1 VAREVSA
8 LNPAGRKARS
18 TTRGR
23 RQALPESRW
32 RRELSY
38 PDVPDGL
45 FARDSFDPGWN
56 VVRVRSGKASRQA
69 GAGRTLVLAHPRWA
83 DRERGMIIKPVRAAV
98 LADDVFRGSRL
109 FGIGELVRWPSRRQ
123 ALGAGGGLLILALTM
138 LAARRF
144 AETSWP
150 LVHGHPGVLAA
161 AGLLFLLA
169 SALKIYA
176 WRALFSADERP
187 RTLALAAGSGGASV
201 VSVALPSRLGDAA
214 RVAIVRRSKG
224 CPASVRALCLS
235 LVMLGLVDTAAL
247 APLALA
253 SATLPGHSVGMR
265 VGMAV
270 VAGVGIATAAL
281 VVALPALA
289 GTRRLLSFRL
299 GRWLRPRMISLRD
312 ASGAWAFACAHWLL
326 RALALVLLLGTLGA
340 GFSITLA
347 MVFLCA
353 GAAVGALPI
362 APAGAATQAG
372 AGAAGLV
379 ASGVGTS
386 QAIEVAVAG
395 QTLGALAGI
404 AMLVFCLVR
413 HVKTRAPCRPLGERP
428 PSRSILAP

>member
-1 VAREVSA
+1 MAWSRASPSTLVEGAPLPFGESVASSWRRANARTRPSE
-8 LNPAGRKARS
+8 AGRSRARNDRRAGEGS
-18 TTRGR
+18 RARGR
-23 RQALPESRW
+23 RLSRFAALW
-32 RRELSY
+32 CRRTRALAE
-38 PDVPDGL
+38 P
-45 FARDSFDPGWN
+45 
-56 VVRVRSGKASRQA
+56 RSGAR
-69 GAGRTLVLAHPRWA
+69 V
-83 DRERGMIIKPVRAAV
+83 
-98 LADDVFRGSRL
+98 
-109 FGIGELVRWPSRRQ
+109 
-123 ALGAGGGLLILALTM
+123 GGGLLVLALTM

-150 LVHGHPGVLAA
+150 LVHGHPGILAA

-169 SALKIYA
+169 GALKVYA

-224 CPASVRALCLS
+224 CPASVRTLCLS

-253 SATLPGHSVGMR
+253 SAALPGHSVGVR
-265 VGMAV
+265 ISMAV
-270 VAGVGIATAAL
+270 VAGVGIAAAAL
-281 VVALPALA
+281 VVALPTLA

-299 GRWLRPRMISLRD
+299 GRWLRPRTISLRD
-312 ASGAWAFACAHWLL
+312 ASGAWAFACAHWLV
-326 RALALVLLLGTLGA
+326 RALALRASARNPRA

-379 ASGVGTS
+379 AAGVGTFRRYKGCRS
-386 QAIEVAVAG
+386 PARPWGRSPALRSSSSAWS
-395 QTLGALAGI
+395 GA
-404 AMLVFCLVR
+404 
-413 HVKTRAPCRPLGERP
+413 
-428 PSRSILAP
+428 

>member
-1 VAREVSA
+1 MEKRVA
-8 LNPAGRKARS
+8 L
-18 TTRGR
+18 
-23 RQALPESRW
+23 
-32 RRELSY
+32 

-45 FARDSFDPGWN
+45 VASLSFDAGRN
-56 VVRVRSGKASRQA
+56 ALRVRSGKASRRA
-69 GAGRTLVLAHPRWA
+69 GTGRTLVLARPRRA
-83 DRERGMIIKPVRAAV
+83 DRERGMIIEPVRAAV
-98 LADDVFRGSRL
+98 LADDVFRGSRF
-109 FGIGELVRWPSRRQ
+109 FGVGELVRWPSRRQ
-123 ALGAGGGLLILALTM
+123 ALGAGGGVLVLALTM

-144 AETSWP
+144 SETSWP

-169 SALKIYA
+169 GALKIYA

-235 LVMLGLVDTAAL
+235 LVMLGLVDAAAL
-247 APLALA
+247 APIALV
-253 SATLPGHSVGMR
+253 SAALPGHSVGMR
-265 VGMAV
+265 VGMAF
-270 VAGVGIATAAL
+270 VAGVGIAAAAL

-299 GRWLRPRMISLRD
+299 GRWLRPRTISLRD
-312 ASGAWAFACAHWLL
+312 ASGAWAFACAHWVV

-353 GAAVGALPI
+353 GAVVGALPI
-362 APAGAATQAG
+362 APSGAATQAG

-379 ASGVGTS
+379 ASGVGAS

-404 AMLVFCLVR
+404 AILVFCLVR
-413 HVKTRAPCRPLGERP
+413 RVKTQAPLRTAG
-428 PSRSILAP
+428 

>member
-1 VAREVSA
+1 MITV
-8 LNPAGRKARS
+8 PATA
-18 TTRGR
+18 T
-23 RQALPESRW
+23 
-32 RRELSY
+32 
-38 PDVPDGL
+38 
-45 FARDSFDPGWN
+45 
-56 VVRVRSGKASRQA
+56 
-69 GAGRTLVLAHPRWA
+69 
-83 DRERGMIIKPVRAAV
+83 V
-98 LADDVFRGSRL
+98 LADDVFHGLRL
-109 FGIGELVRWPSRRQ
+109 VGVGELVCWRSRRL
-123 ALGAGGGLLILALTM
+123 ALVTGGGLLLIALTIV
-138 LAARRF
+138 AARRF

-150 LVHGHPGVLAA
+150 LVDGHPGILAA

-169 SALKIYA
+169 GALKIYA
-176 WRALFSADERP
+176 WRSLFAADERP
-187 RTLALAAGSGGASV
+187 RTLALAAGSGGASL

-224 CPASVRALCLS
+224 CPASVRVLCLS

-253 SATLPGHSVGMR
+253 CAALPGHSIGMR
-265 VGMAV
+265 ISMAV
-270 VAGVGIATAAL
+270 VAGVGIGAAGL
-281 VVALPALA
+281 VVALPTIA

-299 GRWLRPRMISLRD
+299 GRWLRHRTIPLRD
-312 ASGAWAFACAHWLL
+312 ASGACAFACAHWLA

-353 GAAVGALPI
+353 GAVVGALPI

-395 QTLGALAGI
+395 QALGALAGI
-404 AMLVFCLVR
+404 AILVFCLARRVR
-413 HVKTRAPCRPLGERP
+413 TRATLPAAETAHGPFDPR
-428 PSRSILAP
+428 A

>member
-1 VAREVSA
+1 
-8 LNPAGRKARS
+8 
-18 TTRGR
+18 
-23 RQALPESRW
+23 
-32 RRELSY
+32 
-38 PDVPDGL
+38 
-45 FARDSFDPGWN
+45 
-56 VVRVRSGKASRQA
+56 
-69 GAGRTLVLAHPRWA
+69 
-83 DRERGMIIKPVRAAV
+83 MIIKPVRAAV
-98 LADDVFRGSRL
+98 LVDDVFRGSRL

-123 ALGAGGGLLILALTM
+123 ALGAGGGLLVLVLTM
-138 LAARRF
+138 LAALRF

-187 RTLALAAGSGGASV
+187 RTLALAAGS
-201 VSVALPSRLGDAA
+201 AA
-214 RVAIVRRSKG
+214 RSF
-224 CPASVRALCLS
+224 RALFPCRPS
-235 LVMLGLVDTAAL
+235 DPAEPRTPRRGALVMLGLVDTAGRAGSSAGNPSRVAESRWKGDGDRGRRAL
-247 APLALA
+247 VPARAG
-253 SATLPGHSVGMR
+253 SAT
-265 VGMAV
+265 
-270 VAGVGIATAAL
+270 
-281 VVALPALA
+281 
-289 GTRRLLSFRL
+289 
-299 GRWLRPRMISLRD
+299 
-312 ASGAWAFACAHWLL
+312 
-326 RALALVLLLGTLGA
+326 
-340 GFSITLA
+340 

-428 PSRSILAP
+428 PSRPILAP

>member
-1 VAREVSA
+1 MSTV
-8 LNPAGRKARS
+8 PATA
-18 TTRGR
+18 T
-23 RQALPESRW
+23 
-32 RRELSY
+32 
-38 PDVPDGL
+38 
-45 FARDSFDPGWN
+45 
-56 VVRVRSGKASRQA
+56 
-69 GAGRTLVLAHPRWA
+69 
-83 DRERGMIIKPVRAAV
+83 V
-98 LADDVFRGSRL
+98 LADEVVHGSRL
-109 FGIGELVRWPSRRQ
+109 VGVGELARWRSRRL
-123 ALGAGGGLLILALTM
+123 ALVTGGGVLLIAFAV

-161 AGLLFLLA
+161 AGLLFVLA
-169 SALKIYA
+169 GALKIYA
-176 WRALFSADERP
+176 WRSLFSADERP

-235 LVMLGLVDTAAL
+235 LVMLGLVDAAAL

-253 SATLPGHSVGMR
+253 TAALPGHSVGLR

-270 VAGVGIATAAL
+270 VAGVGIAAAAL
-281 VVALPALA
+281 LVALPAVV

-299 GRWLRPRMISLRD
+299 GRWLRPRTISLRD
-312 ASGAWAFACAHWLL
+312 ASGAWAFACAHWLV

-353 GAAVGALPI
+353 GAVVGALPI
-362 APAGAATQAG
+362 APSGAATQAG

-379 ASGVGTS
+379 ASGVGAS

-395 QTLGALAGI
+395 QTLGALAGVAI
-404 AMLVFCLVR
+404 LVFCLVR
-413 HVKTRAPCRPLGERP
+413 RMKT
-428 PSRSILAP
+428 

>member
-1 VAREVSA
+1 MEKRVA
-8 LNPAGRKARS
+8 L
-18 TTRGR
+18 
-23 RQALPESRW
+23 
-32 RRELSY
+32 

-45 FARDSFDPGWN
+45 VAGVSFDAGRN
-56 VVRVRSGKASRQA
+56 AVRARSGKASRRA
-69 GAGRTLVLAHPRWA
+69 GAGRTLVLAHRRRA
-83 DRERGMIIKPVRAAV
+83 DRERGMIIEPVRAAV
-98 LADDVFRGSRL
+98 LADDVFHGPRL
-109 FGIGELVRWPSRRQ
+109 FGVGELVRWPSRRQ
-123 ALGAGGGLLILALTM
+123 ALGAGGGLLVLALTM

-150 LVHGHPGVLAA
+150 LVNGHPGVLAA

-169 SALKIYA
+169 GALKIYA

-201 VSVALPSRLGDAA
+201 VSVALPARLGDAA
-214 RVAIVRRSKG
+214 RVAIVRRSKD

-235 LVMLGLVDTAAL
+235 LVMLGLVDAAAL
-247 APLALA
+247 APLALV
-253 SATLPGHSVGMR
+253 SAALPGHSVGMR

-270 VAGVGIATAAL
+270 VAGVGIAAAAL

-299 GRWLRPRMISLRD
+299 GRWLRPRTISLRD
-312 ASGAWAFACAHWLL
+312 ASGAWAFACAHWLV

-353 GAAVGALPI
+353 GAVVGALPI
-362 APAGAATQAG
+362 APSGAATQAG

-379 ASGVGTS
+379 ASGVGAS

-395 QTLGALAGI
+395 QTLGALAGTAI
-404 AMLVFCLVR
+404 LVFCLVR
-413 HVKTRAPCRPLGERP
+413 RVKTQAPLRTAG
-428 PSRSILAP
+428 

>member
-1 VAREVSA
+1 
-8 LNPAGRKARS
+8 
-18 TTRGR
+18 
-23 RQALPESRW
+23 
-32 RRELSY
+32 
-38 PDVPDGL
+38 
-45 FARDSFDPGWN
+45 
-56 VVRVRSGKASRQA
+56 
-69 GAGRTLVLAHPRWA
+69 
-83 DRERGMIIKPVRAAV
+83 MIIEAVRAAV
-98 LADDVFRGSRL
+98 LADDVFHGPRL
-109 FGIGELVRWPSRRQ
+109 FGVGELVRWPSRRQ
-123 ALGAGGGLLILALTM
+123 ALGAGGGLLVLALTM

-150 LVHGHPGVLAA
+150 LVNGHPGVLAA

-169 SALKIYA
+169 GALKIYA

-201 VSVALPSRLGDAA
+201 VSVALPARLGDAA
-214 RVAIVRRSKG
+214 RVAIVRRSKD

-235 LVMLGLVDTAAL
+235 LVMLGLVDAAAL
-247 APLALA
+247 APLALV
-253 SATLPGHSVGMR
+253 SAALPGHSVGMR

-270 VAGVGIATAAL
+270 VAGVGIAAAAL

-299 GRWLRPRMISLRD
+299 GRWLRPRTISLRD
-312 ASGAWAFACAHWLL
+312 ASGAWAFACAHWLV

-353 GAAVGALPI
+353 GAVVGALPI
-362 APAGAATQAG
+362 APSGAATQAG

-379 ASGVGTS
+379 ASGVGAS

-395 QTLGALAGI
+395 QTLGALAGTAI
-404 AMLVFCLVR
+404 LVFCLVR
-413 HVKTRAPCRPLGERP
+413 RVKTQAPLRTAG
-428 PSRSILAP
+428 

>member
-1 VAREVSA
+1 VSTV
-8 LNPAGRKARS
+8 PATA
-18 TTRGR
+18 T
-23 RQALPESRW
+23 
-32 RRELSY
+32 
-38 PDVPDGL
+38 
-45 FARDSFDPGWN
+45 
-56 VVRVRSGKASRQA
+56 
-69 GAGRTLVLAHPRWA
+69 
-83 DRERGMIIKPVRAAV
+83 V
-98 LADDVFRGSRL
+98 LADEVVHGSRL
-109 FGIGELVRWPSRRQ
+109 AGVGELVRWRSRRL
-123 ALGAGGGLLILALTM
+123 ALVTGGGVLLIAFAV

-161 AGLLFLLA
+161 AGLLFVLA

-235 LVMLGLVDTAAL
+235 LVMLGLVDAAAL

-253 SATLPGHSVGMR
+253 TAALPGHSVGLR

-270 VAGVGIATAAL
+270 VAGVGIAAAAL
-281 VVALPALA
+281 LVALPAVV

-299 GRWLRPRMISLRD
+299 GRWLRPRTISLRD
-312 ASGAWAFACAHWLL
+312 ASGAWAFACAHWLM

-353 GAAVGALPI
+353 GAVVGALPI
-362 APAGAATQAG
+362 APSGAATQAG

-379 ASGVGTS
+379 ASGVGAS

-404 AMLVFCLVR
+404 AILVFCLVR
-413 HVKTRAPCRPLGERP
+413 RVKTRTPLQTAG
-428 PSRSILAP
+428 

>member
-1 VAREVSA
+1 MEKRVV
-8 LNPAGRKARS
+8 L
-18 TTRGR
+18 
-23 RQALPESRW
+23 
-32 RRELSY
+32 
-38 PDVPDGL
+38 PDVPDCLVAGV
-45 FARDSFDPGWN
+45 SFDAGRN
-56 VVRVRSGKASRQA
+56 AVSVGSGKASRRA
-69 GAGRTLVLAHPRWA
+69 GAARPLVLAHRRRA
-83 DRERGMIIKPVRAAV
+83 AREPGMIIEPARAAV
-98 LADDVFRGSRL
+98 LADDVLHDSRL
-109 FGIGELVRWPSRRQ
+109 FGVGELVRWPSRRQ
-123 ALGAGGGLLILALTM
+123 ALGAGGGLVVLALTM

-169 SALKIYA
+169 GALKIYA
-176 WRALFSADERP
+176 WRSLFSADERP

-235 LVMLGLVDTAAL
+235 LVMLGLVDAAAL

-253 SATLPGHSVGMR
+253 SAALPGHSIGMR
-265 VGMAV
+265 ISMAV
-270 VAGVGIATAAL
+270 VAGVGIAAAAL
-281 VVALPALA
+281 LVALPALA

-299 GRWLRPRMISLRD
+299 GRWLRPRTISLRD
-312 ASGAWAFACAHWLL
+312 ASGAWAFACAHWLV

-347 MVFLCA
+347 MVFICA
-353 GAAVGALPI
+353 SAAVGALPI

-379 ASGVGTS
+379 ASGVGAS

-395 QTLGALAGI
+395 QTLGALAGVAI
-404 AMLVFCLVR
+404 LVFCLVGR
-413 HVKTRAPCRPLGERP
+413 VKTRARLQTAG
-428 PSRSILAP
+428 

>member
-1 VAREVSA
+1 MIAVPTTATA
-8 LNPAGRKARS
+8 LAG
-18 TTRGR
+18 
-23 RQALPESRW
+23 
-32 RRELSY
+32 ELLHG
-38 PDVPDGL
+38 P
-45 FARDSFDPGWN
+45 R
-56 VVRVRSGKASRQA
+56 
-69 GAGRTLVLAHPRWA
+69 LV
-83 DRERGMIIKPVRAAV
+83 GV
-98 LADDVFRGSRL
+98 
-109 FGIGELVRWPSRRQ
+109 GELVCWRSRRL
-123 ALGAGGGLLILALTM
+123 ALAAVGGLLAIALAV

-169 SALKIYA
+169 AALKIYA

-187 RTLALAAGSGGASV
+187 ATLALAAGSGGASV

-235 LVMLGLVDTAAL
+235 LVILGLVDTAAL

-253 SATLPGHSVGMR
+253 SAALPGHSIGMR
-265 VGMAV
+265 ISMAV
-270 VAGVGIATAAL
+270 LAGVGIAAAAL
-281 VVALPALA
+281 VVALPAVV

-299 GRWLRPRMISLRD
+299 GRWLKPRTISLRD
-312 ASGAWAFACAHWLL
+312 ASGACALACAHWLV

-353 GAAVGALPI
+353 GAVVGALPI

-379 ASGVGTS
+379 ASGVGAS
-386 QAIEVAVAG
+386 QAIEVAIAG
-395 QTLGALAGI
+395 QALGALAGI
-404 AMLVFCLVR
+404 AMLVFCFVR
-413 HVKTRAPCRPLGERP
+413 RVSTRATPLTAG
-428 PSRSILAP
+428 

>member
-1 VAREVSA
+1 MEKRVA
-8 LNPAGRKARS
+8 L
-18 TTRGR
+18 
-23 RQALPESRW
+23 
-32 RRELSY
+32 

-45 FARDSFDPGWN
+45 VASVSFDAGRN
-56 VVRVRSGKASRQA
+56 ALRVRLGKASRRE
-69 GAGRTLVLAHPRWA
+69 GAGRTLVLAQPRRE
-83 DRERGMIIKPVRAAV
+83 DRERGMIVEPVRAAV
-98 LADDVFRGSRL
+98 LADDDFHGSRL
-109 FGIGELVRWPSRRQ
+109 FGVGELMSWPSRRQ
-123 ALGAGGGLLILALTM
+123 ALAAGGGLLVLALTM

-144 AETSWP
+144 ADTSWP

-169 SALKIYA
+169 GALKIYA

-201 VSVALPSRLGDAA
+201 VSVALPARLGDAA

-235 LVMLGLVDTAAL
+235 LVMLGLVDAAAL

-253 SATLPGHSVGMR
+253 SAALPGHSVGMR
-265 VGMAV
+265 ISMAV
-270 VAGVGIATAAL
+270 VAGVGIAAAAL

-299 GRWLRPRMISLRD
+299 GRWLRPRTISLRD
-312 ASGAWAFACAHWLL
+312 ASGAWAFACAHWLV

-353 GAAVGALPI
+353 GAVVGALPI

-379 ASGVGTS
+379 ASGVGAS

-395 QTLGALAGI
+395 QTLAALAGI
-404 AMLVFCLVR
+404 AILVFCLVR
-413 HVKTRAPCRPLGERP
+413 RMKTRAPWLRRGERP
-428 PSRSILAP
+428 PGSSILARPSHRARRSLWARHP